1 MSNLSKPSD
10 APAGPVLEVRDLRI
24 TFPTQEGPLKAV
36 DGLSFE
42 LDAGRSLGI
51 VGESGSG
58 KSATSLALLG
68 LHRRSRAQ
76 ITGEIRVTGTDMQ
89 SASDETVRQMRGSQI
104 AMVFQDALSALNP
117 YYTVGDQIAEAYRS
131 HTQCSKKEAWAK
143 AVEAL
148 DHVHIP
154 DAARRA
160 KAYPHQFSGGMRQRS
175 VIAMGIVCQPRVL
188 VADEPTTALDVTV
201 QAQILDLLEEL
212 RRETGMGLILITH
225 DLGVAAGNTDEIL
238 VMQKGKEVERG
249 PVGDVMRRPVH
260 PYTQALLSSVPRLD
274 EPSARVQARIELI
287 KSGKLESKDDALV
300 EVVDLHQT
308 FRSGRGFLGSSKVE
322 VRAVDGV
329 SLEVPRGRTLG
340 VVGESGSGKSTLA
353 RCIIRLLQPT
363 SGKILFEGK
372 DISRL
377 PNSQLKPVRRDIQM
391 VFQDPVSSLNPRI
404 PIGESIALP
413 LRIMGGKDSRAI
425 RQEVQDMLER
435 VGLDPQR
442 FNAYP
447 HEFSGGQRQRIG
459 IARSLM
465 LRPKL
470 LICDEPVSALDV
482 TTQAQ
487 VLRLLNDL
495 QEEFHLTLMFV
506 SHDLAVV
513 RQVCDRVAVM
523 QHGKLVEYA
532 DTEDL
537 YSNPQHPYTK
547 SLLAAVPLLDPD
559 AAREARQARR
569 QLLSVA
575 S

>member
-1 MSNLSKPSD
+1 MSKLTKPSD
-10 APAGPVLEVRDLRI
+10 APAGPVLEVKDLRI

-42 LDAGRSLGI
+42 LNAGGSLGI

-68 LHRRSRAQ
+68 LHRRSRAE
-76 ITGEIRVTGTDMQ
+76 ITGEIVVTGTDMQ

-131 HTQCSKKEAWAK
+131 HVQCSKKEAWAK

-148 DHVHIP
+148 DHVQIP

-201 QAQILDLLEEL
+201 QAQILDLLEGL
-212 RRETGMGLILITH
+212 RRETNMGLILITH
-225 DLGVAAGNTDEIL
+225 DLGVAAGSCDEIL

-249 PVGDVMRRPVH
+249 PVGDVLRRPSH
-260 PYTQALLSSVPRLD
+260 PYTQALLASVPRLD
-274 EPSARVQARIELI
+274 APSAKVLARLEAIE
-287 KSGKLESKDDALV
+287 KGAMPKDDALV
-300 EVVDLHQT
+300 SVVDLHQN
-308 FRSGRGFLGSSKVE
+308 FRSGRGFLGSSRVD

-329 SLEVPRGRTLG
+329 TLDVPRGRTLG

-353 RCIIRLLQPT
+353 RAIIRLIQPT

-372 DISRL
+372 DISTL
-377 PNSQLKPVRRDIQM
+377 PNGQLKPVRRDIQM

-413 LRIMGGKDSRAI
+413 LRIMGGKNSRQI

-487 VLRLLNDL
+487 VLRLLGDL
-495 QEEFHLTLMFV
+495 QEEFNLTLMFV

-523 QHGKLVEYA
+523 QHGKLVEHA

-559 AAREARQARR
+559 EAREARRIRR
-569 QLLSVA
+569 QLLTVA